1 MYNPQ
6 IKTFIVVA
14 DAGSFNK
21 AAEQLFVSSTAIIK
35 QMNLLEDHVGVRLF
49 NRSHRGLS
57 LTEAGEVFYKDA
69 KHIIQYS
76 ENTIKRVTEI
86 DKGVSDTIRIGSSP
100 ITPVQYLIGMV
111 PELQEAKVQFQI
123 VPYENT
129 PENARQILDNL
140 GRDIDV
146 VMGIYDKKTFS
157 YYEKAECIT
166 IERLP
171 LLIMMSKNDTL
182 VTKESLDWDD
192 LSGRR
197 LYLLGSNWSKIFDQ
211 MAQDIQIHHPD
222 IELVRIPFLDTSIFN
237 QWVNNKDLF
246 VGFSIW
252 QDVHPLITFKDMA
265 WQYEM
270 DYGVLYSKEPTQD
283 VKDFLQ
289 LVKESIQR

>member
-1 MYNPQ
+1 
-6 IKTFIVVA
+6 
-14 DAGSFNK
+14 
-21 AAEQLFVSSTAIIK
+21 
-35 QMNLLEDHVGVRLF
+35 
-49 NRSHRGLS
+49 
-57 LTEAGEVFYKDA
+57 
-69 KHIIQYS
+69 
-76 ENTIKRVTEI
+76 
-86 DKGVSDTIRIGSSP
+86 
-100 ITPVQYLIGMV
+100 
-111 PELQEAKVQFQI
+111 
-123 VPYENT
+123 
-129 PENARQILDNL
+129 
-140 GRDIDV
+140 
-146 VMGIYDKKTFS
+146 MGIYDKKTFS

-246 VGFSIW
+246 V
-252 QDVHPLITFKDMA
+252 DVHPLITFKDMA

-270 DYGVLYSKEPTQD
+270 DYGVLYSKEPTQG

-289 LVKESIQR
+289 LVKESI

>member
-197 LYLLGSNWSKIFDQ
+197 LYLLGSNWSKIFD
-211 MAQDIQIHHPD
+211 
-222 IELVRIPFLDTSIFN
+222 
-237 QWVNNKDLF
+237 
-246 VGFSIW
+246 
-252 QDVHPLITFKDMA
+252 
-265 WQYEM
+265 
-270 DYGVLYSKEPTQD
+270 
-283 VKDFLQ
+283 
-289 LVKESIQR
+289 

>member
-57 LTEAGEVFYKDA
+57 LTAAGEVFYKDA

-146 VMGIYDKKTFS
+146 VMAFMIK
-157 YYEKAECIT
+157 
-166 IERLP
+166 
-171 LLIMMSKNDTL
+171 
-182 VTKESLDWDD
+182 
-192 LSGRR
+192 
-197 LYLLGSNWSKIFDQ
+197 
-211 MAQDIQIHHPD
+211 DIQ
-222 IELVRIPFLDTSIFN
+222 LL
-237 QWVNNKDLF
+237 
-246 VGFSIW
+246 
-252 QDVHPLITFKDMA
+252 
-265 WQYEM
+265 
-270 DYGVLYSKEPTQD
+270 
-283 VKDFLQ
+283 
-289 LVKESIQR
+289 

>member
-100 ITPVQYLIGMV
+100 ITPGQY
-111 PELQEAKVQFQI
+111 
-123 VPYENT
+123 
-129 PENARQILDNL
+129 
-140 GRDIDV
+140 
-146 VMGIYDKKTFS
+146 
-157 YYEKAECIT
+157 
-166 IERLP
+166 
-171 LLIMMSKNDTL
+171 
-182 VTKESLDWDD
+182 
-192 LSGRR
+192 
-197 LYLLGSNWSKIFDQ
+197 
-211 MAQDIQIHHPD
+211 
-222 IELVRIPFLDTSIFN
+222 
-237 QWVNNKDLF
+237 
-246 VGFSIW
+246 
-252 QDVHPLITFKDMA
+252 
-265 WQYEM
+265 
-270 DYGVLYSKEPTQD
+270 
-283 VKDFLQ
+283 
-289 LVKESIQR
+289 